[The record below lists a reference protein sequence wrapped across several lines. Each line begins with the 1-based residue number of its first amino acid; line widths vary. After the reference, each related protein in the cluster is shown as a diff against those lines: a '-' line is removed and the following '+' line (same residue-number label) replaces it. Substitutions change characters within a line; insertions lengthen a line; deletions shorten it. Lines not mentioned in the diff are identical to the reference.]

1 VTLSRVACALAL
13 AAALLPRPAVCA
25 PDGAPGE
32 FPDGGDGLEMVG
44 EGVVSTPHHEWTPS
58 LTPDGRT
65 LFFGVSDP
73 SFVSATRFWTI
84 AFARRGT
91 EEGRGWQAPEI
102 APFSGG
108 RSSDGYPA
116 VSPDGRRLFFASDRV
131 SSRAGSRPGDG
142 SAGED
147 RGDFDLWVVER
158 VGDGWGEPRRLGPEI
173 NTGADELAPAVTA
186 DGTLYFVS
194 DRPGGAGGLDLYR
207 ARPAGEGYGTAE
219 PLGAPVASAGDERD
233 LWIAPDGALLL
244 FSSRGL
250 PGGLGSDDL
259 WVSRRQGEGWST
271 PRNLGA
277 PVSSPASDTSP
288 WLSGDGATLYFA
300 SRRGF
305 GDAASDHAL
314 SYAELGE
321 RLRSARNGGG
331 NLYQIPTARV
341 PALAGALSEPS
352 ESTGSNGSTG
362 STGSTGWGAAGEG
375 PLPAPVLVGPG
386 VVSSR
391 EFEGHQELAPDG
403 KSLYFTIYNRAFDRD
418 TIVVSHLEDGAWS
431 RPEVASFSGRWSDV
445 STGISPDGERL
456 VFSSRRPRPGEPAR
470 TDLDLWVVETEGD
483 GWGAPRNLGPPVN
496 TPADD
501 YSPVFTRDGTL
512 FFCSNRPGGLGGYDV
527 YRAEA
532 SAGGGFGEPENLGPR
547 VNTEHAEWNV
557 GVSPEGDLLV
567 FMVHGRA
574 DAVGGDDLYAS
585 RFEGGRWGEPVNL
598 LELNTPDNDYSPK
611 VSPDGRYLLFGS
623 NTFPRRERRSY
634 AELVEQLDGVLN
646 GAGNIYRVDLEVVLR
661 RLGGASGQAP

>member
-1 VTLSRVACALAL
+1 VTFLRAAYALAL
-13 AAALLPRPAVCA
+13 VAVLLPRSAV
-25 PDGAPGE
+25 GAPAGALDRSS
-32 FPDGGDGLEMVG
+32 DGGDGLEMVG

-65 LFFGVSDP
+65 LFFGVADP
-73 SFVSATRFWTI
+73 SFVSATRFWAI
-84 AFARRGT
+84 AFARRGG
-91 EEGRGWQAPEI
+91 EEGDGWQAPEI
-102 APFSGG
+102 VPFSGG

-116 VSPDGRRLFFASDRV
+116 VSPDGRRLFFASDRAPDRV
-131 SSRAGSRPGDG
+131 GSRSGDG
-142 SAGED
+142 PTGGA

-158 VGDGWGEPRRLGPEI
+158 VGEGWGEARRLGPEV
-173 NTGADELAPAVTA
+173 NTGADELAPGVTA
-186 DGTLYFVS
+186 DGTLYFAS
-194 DRPGGAGGLDLYR
+194 DRPGGAGGFDLYR
-207 ARPAGEGYGTAE
+207 ARPAGEGYGRAE
-219 PLGAPVASAGDERD
+219 PLEAPVASAGDERD
-233 LWIAPDGALLL
+233 LWIAPDGGLLL

-259 WVSRRQGEGWST
+259 WVSLRQGDGWST
-271 PRNLGA
+271 PRNLGP

-288 WLSGDGATLYFA
+288 WLSADGATLYFA

-305 GDAASDHAL
+305 GDAPSDHAL
-314 SYAELGE
+314 SYAELEGH
-321 RLRSARNGGG
+321 LRSVTNGGG

-341 PALAGALSEPS
+341 PALVEALSES
-352 ESTGSNGSTG
+352 SS
-362 STGSTGWGAAGEG
+362 AGER
-375 PLPAPVLVGPG
+375 PLPTPVLVGPG

-403 KSLYFTIYNRAFDRD
+403 KSLYFTIYNRAFNRD

-456 VFSSRRPRPGEPAR
+456 IFSSRRPRPGEPAR
-470 TDLDLWVVETEGD
+470 TDLDLWVVEKEGD

-532 SAGGGFGEPENLGPR
+532 SAGWGFGEPRNLGPP

-585 RFEGGRWGEPVNL
+585 RLEGGRWQEPVNL
-598 LELNTPDNDYSPK
+598 RELNTPDNDYSPK

-623 NTFPRRERRSY
+623 NSFPRRRRRSY
-634 AELVEQLDGVLN
+634 TDLVEQLDGVLN
-646 GAGNIYRVDLEVVLR
+646 GAGNIYRVDLEVVSR
-661 RLGGASGQAP
+661 RLGEEPRRAPAH